1 MSISKRR
8 IIYPIIIITLT
19 LIIIIKIDAQLTF
32 EINPRTGDNNNSIP
46 SSILNSFNNN
56 NNNNNNQQI
65 NYLDVLLADQ
75 SKRGKIYDRS
85 ITGLKDPVDILT
97 LSESLVMLND
107 VKDGSSSSLHYIFVS
122 QFMSNQV
129 LKISPSGTSTLF
141 AKGVYCSDKTKPCSV
156 LDGPWG
162 LEHFNK
168 ELFVSS
174 FSSDQILVFNITNG
188 EYISAFG
195 NSIEL
200 NCPEGMT
207 LGGDGY
213 LYVVSYLNNEI
224 VRYNPVTYEYV
235 DVIIKAATIS
245 GPEDVLYIH
254 SKNTNNNYLIV
265 TSHWSNSIL
274 VYNATTITTP
284 IITSI
289 NNNNSGNHTTN
300 DSGGGG
306 FELLY
311 EYGQNETNRRI
322 MQGPVGL
329 LKYDDT
335 NILVSLQGHSNKIIK
350 INIIN
355 GAWSM
360 FAEYKYMKGPS
371 GMSWLGR
378 QWYDNSPPK
387 TLVVAGYNTNT
398 LYVFNETKKSKKDGK
413 FELVAKLV

>member
-1 MSISKRR
+1 MYILNRKT
-8 IIYPIIIITLT
+8 IYPITVVLLLLLLIIT
-19 LIIIIKIDAQLTF
+19 IIKINAQLTF
-32 EINPRTGDNNNSIP
+32 EINPRTGDNNIP
-46 SSILNSFNNN
+46 NSILNSFNN

-97 LSESLVMLND
+97 LSESLVMLDD
-107 VKDGSSSSLHYIFVS
+107 VEDGSTSSLHYIFVS

-162 LEHFNK
+162 LEHFNRK
-168 ELFVSS
+168 LFVSS
-174 FSSDQILVFNITNG
+174 FSSDQILVFNITTG

-195 NSIEL
+195 NSVEL

-235 DVIIKAATIS
+235 DVIVQAGTIS
-245 GPEDVLYIH
+245 GPEDVLYIN
-254 SKNTNNNYLIV
+254 SKITKNNYLIV

-274 VYNATTITTP
+274 VYNATT
-284 IITSI
+284 SI
-289 NNNNSGNHTTN
+289 NNNSGNTTSNNDTTN
-300 DSGGGG
+300 DSGRGG
-306 FELLY
+306 FGLLY
-311 EYGQNETNRRI
+311 EYGQNEINRRI

-335 NILVSLQGHSNKIIK
+335 NVLVSLQGHSNKIIK
-350 INIIN
+350 INIVN

-398 LYVFNETKKSKKDGK
+398 LYVFNETNKNNKEDGK